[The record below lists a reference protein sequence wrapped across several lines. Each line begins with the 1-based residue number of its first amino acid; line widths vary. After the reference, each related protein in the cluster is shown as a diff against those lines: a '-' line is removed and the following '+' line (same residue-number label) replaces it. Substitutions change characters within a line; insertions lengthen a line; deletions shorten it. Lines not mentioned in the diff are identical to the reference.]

1 MDLYF
6 SISLSIAIQPA
17 DDPVSRTTLADI
29 YKEGGPLDSDIL
41 ACKIGFQD
49 CSDVLPDKWFERKV
63 SHQGNCFKI
72 NPNGNY
78 NASIAG
84 HLGGMSLFLH
94 AQNKQYSLVSIFL
107 INFLMT
113 LSSTEKCSMK
123 MV

>member
-1 MDLYF
+1 MELCF
-6 SISLSIAIQPA
+6 SISFSIAIQPP

-72 NPNGNY
+72 NPNGKY

-94 AQNKQYSLVSIFL
+94 AQNKQYSLVSFCQLIFRIL
-107 INFLMT
+107 L
-113 LSSTEKCSMK
+113 LS
-123 MV
+123 